1 MKFKYPTIIFL
12 FLLQLC
18 LVYGW
23 AGAMQYYWASHPDH
37 ERIVFEFQEE
47 MPDFSAFRS
56 GRERIDVVMPEG
68 IRQRIQMPE
77 QADFSAAELIENV
90 QFLDHRIQVYTS
102 SAEFGFI
109 SFSISE
115 ENKIVLDIFQDRLGD
130 QWEASLEFPEL
141 ADEARR
147 QPEEPEEPPAPQ
159 EDAPDEAVQPPKP
172 LPEQGHRMRQAVQRV
187 GPEELGLVHY
197 NSDAERMEV
206 LEEPREPF
214 DPPEEPDREPDEPRV
229 TRTKLQ
235 EDPPPPAMDRYEEM
249 IAAGQMAMSGAEYA
263 IAADIFEELKND
275 PQLPEEYTEEVL
287 YSYAQAN
294 FQEHSHDIPGN
305 FQDVLRPFERA
316 VSANPG
322 SDRLPEALLSMGYI
336 HLQVGNEPEA
346 RGYFDLLRDRF
357 PEHGAVPATHY
368 YMGEHYQD
376 QGLYEEA
383 ADEFEQVVQEYPQ
396 DDLVKPSAVALTRVL
411 NEMNLDEQAGDM
423 LEYIDNRWPG
433 YHLDD
438 PQFLMLAGNIHYRNE
453 EYDAAREKF
462 MHYINLLPEGEQ
474 VDFSMARV
482 GDILFQQGH
491 EDSAREMYEQTA
503 RKYSDQEGGLIA
515 QMRLA
520 DEFGDETI
528 RPRLLYERISEEFP
542 DSPLAPVALLR
553 LANWNLD
560 NGLYEESMDNVDDFY
575 DRYAHRD
582 IWPRALQTGVDAFES
597 LVAEDFPQQ
606 NYDAIIDAWEKH
618 DYLNENKDMLDREAL
633 LALASAY
640 WDRDNMQQS
649 LRLAQPFLDMEE
661 IDEHNIAALS
671 LMLTIALDT
680 RDWERILDLADRVED
695 WDLPESKELQL
706 KYATALARQNQGLEE
721 EARPLWRE
729 LAVETDLPGRQRAF
743 ALFFMAEHSIQREE
757 YENAYVFAQEALS
770 LFRDQDDPDVSRI
783 RSSLEFLMDATAYTG
798 RHREALGWALEFEE
812 YIDEEDPDWPAY
824 RYRLADLYRLNGEH
838 QRWERILREL
848 ADNFPQ
854 DLHGRMAE
862 LDLNAQRL
870 DREVG
875 RFRQ

>member
-1 MKFKYPTIIFL
+1 MKFKYLTAILL
-12 FLLQLC
+12 FLVQLC
-18 LVYGW
+18 LMHGL
-23 AGAMQYYWASHPDH
+23 AGAMEYYWGSHPDH

-47 MPDFSAFRS
+47 MPDYSAFRS
-56 GRERIDVVMPEG
+56 ARERIDVVLPED
-68 IRQRIQMPE
+68 IRQHIRIPE
-77 QADFSAAELIENV
+77 EVDFSAADLIQNV
-90 QFLDHRIQVYTS
+90 QFLDHRIQIYTG

-109 SFSISE
+109 SFTIPE
-115 ENKIVLDIFQDRLGD
+115 ENKIVLDIFEDRLGD
-130 QWEASLEFPEL
+130 KWEAPVEFPEL

-147 QPEEPEEPPAPQ
+147 QPEEPEEPPAPE
-159 EDAPDEAVQPPKP
+159 EDALDDPGLE
-172 LPEQGHRMRQAVQRV
+172 PEPGHRMRQQVQRV
-187 GPEELGLVHY
+187 GPEEAGLVLHEA
-197 NSDAERMEV
+197 DADRVEAPQET
-206 LEEPREPF
+206 EELF
-214 DPPEEPDREPDEPRV
+214 DPPEVPDREPDDPGV
-229 TRTKLQ
+229 TPAELQ
-235 EDPPPPAMDRYEEM
+235 EEPPPAEMDRYEEM

-275 PQLPEEYTEEVL
+275 PQLPEEHTEEVL

-322 SDRLPEALLSMGYI
+322 SDRLPEALLNMGYI

-357 PEHGAVPATHY
+357 PEHEAVPATHY
-368 YMGEHYQD
+368 YMGEHYKD
-376 QGLYEEA
+376 RERYEEA
-383 ADEFEQVVQEYPQ
+383 ADEFEEVVQEYPQ
-396 DDLVKPSAVALTRVL
+396 DDLVKPAAVALTRVL
-411 NEMNLDEQAGDM
+411 NELNLDEQAGDM
-423 LEYIDNRWPG
+423 LEYIDNRWPR

-438 PQFLMLAGNIHYRNE
+438 PDFLVLAGNILYRNE
-453 EYDAAREKF
+453 DYQDAREKF
-462 MHYINLLPEGEQ
+462 MHYINLLPDGDQ
-474 VDFSMARV
+474 VDVSMARV
-482 GDILFQQGH
+482 GDILYQQGH

-503 RKYSDQEGGLIA
+503 RQYSDDEGGLIA

-520 DEFGDETI
+520 DRFGDETI

-553 LANWNLD
+553 LADWNLD
-560 NGLYEESMDNVDDFY
+560 NGLYDEAMDNVEDFY
-575 DRYAHRD
+575 DRYSHREM
-582 IWPRALQTGVDAFES
+582 WPRALQTGVDAFES
-597 LVAEDFPQQ
+597 LVAENFPDQE
-606 NYDAIIDAWEKH
+606 YDDIIDAWERH
-618 DYLNENKDMLDREAL
+618 DYLNKNKDMLDREAL

-640 WDRDNMQQS
+640 WDMENMQES
-649 LRLAQPFLDMEE
+649 LRLAEPFLDMDK

-680 RDWERILDLADRVED
+680 RDWERILDLADQVEG
-695 WDLPESKELQL
+695 WDLPENKELQL
-706 KYATALARQNQGLEE
+706 KYATALAKQNQGLED

-729 LAVETDLPGRQRAF
+729 LAVETDLPDRQRAF

-757 YENAYVFAQEALS
+757 YENAYVFAQESLA

-783 RSSLEFLMDATAYTG
+783 RSNLEFLMDATAYTG
-798 RHREALGWALEFEE
+798 RHREALGWALEFED
-812 YIDEEDPDWPAY
+812 YIEENDPDWPAY
-824 RYRLADLYRLNGEH
+824 RYRLANLYRLNGEH
-838 QRWERILREL
+838 QRWERILQEL
-848 ADNFPQ
+848 AEDYPQ

-870 DREVG
+870 DREVD